1 MQSIMVL
8 NTKGGC
14 GKTTLATNLA
24 SYHARQGHSVMLAD
38 FDPQGSSSEWLE
50 VRAEERPSIHGV
62 KAWKDPVRAPQRPD
76 YLVIDAPA
84 GVHGR
89 ELTHLVRHAQHILI
103 PVLPS
108 PIDIRAAAH
117 FIAEL
122 LLTRKAM
129 GSNASLA
136 VVANRAREQTLIYR
150 DLDRFLH
157 SLEIPFIAT
166 LRETQNYI
174 RAAKRGL
181 GIFEMPFGQVADD
194 LVEWQPILAWL
205 RAQGGRTAVPP
216 QQEEPESEPVPEPVQ
231 AAPQPEVAVQGSL
244 L

>member
-1 MQSIMVL
+1 MRAIMVL

-24 SYHARQGHSVMLAD
+24 SYHVRQGHSVILAD
-38 FDPQGSSSEWLE
+38 FDPQGSSSEWLD
-50 VRAEERPSIHGV
+50 ARPEDRPRIQGV
-62 KAWKDPVRAPQRPD
+62 KAWKDPVRAPEKPD
-76 YLVIDAPA
+76 CLVIDAPA

-89 ELTHLVRHAQHILI
+89 ELTHLVRHAHHILI

-122 LLTRKAM
+122 LLTRQAM
-129 GSNASLA
+129 GSAATVA
-136 VVANRAREQTLIYR
+136 VIANRVREHTLIYK
-150 DLDRFLH
+150 DLERFLG

-174 RAAKRGL
+174 RAAKQGL
-181 GIFEMPFGQVADD
+181 GIFELPFAQVAED
-194 LVEWQPILAWL
+194 LVEWQPILNWL
-205 RAQGGRTAVPP
+205 RT
-216 QQEEPESEPVPEPVQ
+216 
-231 AAPQPEVAVQGSL
+231 QGSQAL
-244 L
+244 PAMEAPPAEQGHVLRPEAVG

>member
-1 MQSIMVL
+1 MHAIMVL

-24 SYHARQGHSVMLAD
+24 SYHVRQGHSVLLAD

-50 VRAEERPSIHGV
+50 VRPADRPPIYGV
-62 KAWKDPVRAPQRPD
+62 KAWKDPVRAPERPD

-89 ELTHLVRHAQHILI
+89 ELIHLVRHAHHILV

-117 FIAEL
+117 FIGEL

-129 GSNASLA
+129 GSTATLA
-136 VVANRAREQTLIYR
+136 VVANRAREQTLIYK
-150 DLDRFLH
+150 DLERFLG

-174 RAAKRGL
+174 RAAKQGL
-181 GIFEMPFGQVADD
+181 GIFELPFAQVADD
-194 LVEWQPILAWL
+194 LVEWQPILNWL
-205 RAQGGRTAVPP
+205 RAQDTAGLPRVEMLPAD
-216 QQEEPESEPVPEPVQ
+216 QGHVFRPE
-231 AAPQPEVAVQGSL
+231 AVG
-244 L
+244 

>member
-1 MQSIMVL
+1 MRAIMVL

-24 SYHARQGHSVMLAD
+24 SYYIRQGQSVMLAD
-38 FDPQGSSSEWLE
+38 FDPQGSSTDWL
-50 VRAEERPSIHGV
+50 AARPKDRPPIDGV
-62 KAWKDPVRAPQRPD
+62 KAWKDPVRAPEKPD
-76 YLVIDAPA
+76 YLIIDAPA

-89 ELTHLVRHAQHILI
+89 ELTHLMRHAHQILV

-122 LLTRKAM
+122 LLTCKAM
-129 GSNASLA
+129 SSTVAVA
-136 VVANRAREQTLIYR
+136 VVANRAREQTIIYK
-150 DLDRFLH
+150 DLERFLS

-174 RAAKRGL
+174 RAAKQGL
-181 GIFEMPFGQVADD
+181 GIFELPFAQVADD

-205 RAQGGRTAVPP
+205 REQSVMDIPVMEAV
-216 QQEEPESEPVPEPVQ
+216 
-231 AAPQPEVAVQGSL
+231 G
-244 L
+244 